1 MVERRWQACSAPV
14 IEICTRLV
22 GLEEALRDAYH
33 MLLHVYTRIQKAERV
48 LMDEYRNA
56 LPI

>member
-1 MVERRWQACSAPV
+1 M
-14 IEICTRLV
+14 IGICTRLV